1 MADKHK
7 IVPPICCLHCG
18 IKIEPMDKDEKL
30 HDPYEMVLSSV
41 VGFVYAGFGS
51 ENDGY
56 IFQIGI
62 CDKCIEKLLEI
73 NRIKLIGDYIDSNVN
88 AEIKKDLAKEGHSIR
103 K

>member
-1 MADKHK
+1 MAKEK
-7 IVPPICCLHCG
+7 YVPPICCLHCG
-18 IKIEPMDKDEKL
+18 VEIKPLDNEEKF
-30 HDPYEMVLSSV
+30 HDPYEMVRESV

-56 IFQIGI
+56 VFQIGI
-62 CDKCIEKLLEI
+62 CDKCIEELLER

-88 AEIKKDLAKEGHSIR
+88 AEIKKDLAKEGHSTR